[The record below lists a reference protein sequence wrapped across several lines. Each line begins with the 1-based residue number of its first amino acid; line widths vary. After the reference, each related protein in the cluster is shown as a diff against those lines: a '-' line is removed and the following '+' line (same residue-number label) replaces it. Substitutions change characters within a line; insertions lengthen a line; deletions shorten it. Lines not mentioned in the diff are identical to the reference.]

1 MHWDISSPEAM
12 RAWGQ
17 SLGQALRPGTLVYLS
32 GDLGAGKTT
41 LAGGILAGYGHSGRT
56 KSPTYTLVESYET
69 TRGPAYHFDLYRL
82 EDPEE
87 LDMMGFRDY
96 LSSQSLCLVEWPE
109 RATGLLPVPDLH
121 LGLELSLPDHRIT
134 LLRASERGRACLLG
148 DN

>member
-1 MHWDISSPEAM
+1 MHWDIPSPEVM
-12 RAWGQ
+12 REWGKT
-17 SLGQALRPGTLVYLS
+17 LGQALKPGTLVYLS

-41 LAGGILAGYGHSGRT
+41 LASGILAGYGHPGRT

-109 RATGLLPVPDLH
+109 RATGLLPASDLH
-121 LGLELSLPDHRIT
+121 LSLELRLPDHRIT
-134 LLRASERGRACLLG
+134 LLHASERGRACLPG
-148 DN
+148 DD